1 MATYTA
7 PVADIA
13 FLLQRVFG
21 FDAIMA
27 GLPGYEEVNAELAVS
42 VMEEAGKFAAGVLE
56 PLNRPGDEEGCTLEN
71 GLVTTPKG
79 VAQAY
84 RAFAEA
90 GWCALSGDPEYGGQG
105 LPRVL
110 QILLDEML
118 SSANLSFGLFPGLT
132 RGAVEAIGHHA
143 SAELKATY
151 LPKMISGEWTG
162 AMALTESSAGTDLG
176 LLSTR
181 AVPNGDGSFA
191 ITGTKIFIS
200 SGDQDFGG
208 NIIHLVLARL
218 PDAPKGVKGI
228 SLFLC
233 PKVLVNADGSLG
245 ARNAMSVGALEHK
258 MGIHAQPTCVMNYDG
273 ATGWL
278 VGEAGRGLNSM
289 FTMMNAERLFV
300 GIQGLGIAE
309 AANQK
314 AVAYA
319 RERLQ
324 GHGAD
329 GTPGPVAIIHHPD
342 VRKMLLSGRAFA
354 EAARAL
360 AVWTALQMDI
370 ADHHPKEAVR
380 KEADLLVAL
389 LTPVVKASFTDFG
402 FETAVASQQVLGGHG
417 YIREW
422 GMEQFVRDARINL
435 IYEGTNTIQSLDL
448 LGRKVLMDGGAR
460 LRKFGKIL
468 TEFIEAEGVN
478 EAMQEFVNPL
488 ADLADKVQKLT
499 MELGMKAMVNK
510 DEVGAAAV
518 PYLRVAGHV
527 AFSYAFARMAQVA
540 LRKIAAGEDTPFYQA
555 KLQTARFYFARLYPE
570 SAAAI
575 RMARSGAK
583 NLTDTDA
590 VFA

>member
-21 FDAIMA
+21 FDALMA

-42 VMEEAGKFAAGVLE
+42 VMEEADKFAAGVLE

-71 GLVTTPKG
+71 GVVTTPNG
-79 VAQAY
+79 VAAAY

-151 LPKMISGEWTG
+151 LPKMISGAWTG
-162 AMALTESSAGTDLG
+162 AMALTEASAGTDLG

-181 AVPNGDGSFA
+181 AVPNGDGSYA
-191 ITGTKIFIS
+191 LTGTKIFIS

-228 SLFLC
+228 SLFLA
-233 PKVLVNADGSLG
+233 PKFLVNADGSLG
-245 ARNAMSVGALEHK
+245 ARTSMSVGALEHK

-278 VGEAGRGLNSM
+278 VGEPGRGLNAM

-319 RERLQ
+319 KERLQ
-324 GHGAD
+324 GSGAD
-329 GTPGPVAIIHHPD
+329 GTPGPVAIINHPD

-370 ADHHPKEAVR
+370 ADRHPDAAVR

-389 LTPVVKASFTDFG
+389 MTPVVKAAFTDFG

-422 GMEQFVRDARINL
+422 GMEQYVRDARIAQ
-435 IYEGTNTIQSLDL
+435 IYEGTNGVQAMDL
-448 LGRKVLMDGGAR
+448 VGRKLALDGGTLTHRFFALIRTELAAALPTAGEGLVAPVVEALAR
-460 LRKFGKIL
+460 LERATQRLAESGGGAETGAAATDYLRLFALVSFGWMW
-468 TEFIEAEGVN
+468 VR
-478 EAMQEFVNPL
+478 M
-488 ADLADKVQKLT
+488 
-499 MELGMKAMVNK
+499 
-510 DEVGAAAV
+510 AAAV
-518 PYLRVAGHV
+518 PAVDEATPV
-527 AFSYAFARMAQVA
+527 EARKAA
-540 LRKIAAGEDTPFYQA
+540 L
-555 KLQTARFYFARLYPE
+555 ARFFVERMLPQTLGLE
-570 SAAAI
+570 AALAHGAPAL
-575 RMARSGAK
+575 MALHA
-583 NLTDTDA
+583 DA
-590 VFA
+590 F

>member
-21 FDAIMA
+21 FDALMA

-71 GLVTTPKG
+71 GVVTTPKG
-79 VAQAY
+79 VAAAY

-90 GWCALSGDPEYGGQG
+90 GWCSLSGDPEYGGQG

-132 RGAVEAIGHHA
+132 RGAVEAIGHHG
-143 SAELKATY
+143 SDELKATY

-162 AMALTESSAGTDLG
+162 AMALTEASAGTDLG

-228 SLFLC
+228 SLFLS
-233 PKVLVNADGSLG
+233 PKVLANADGSLG
-245 ARNAMSVGALEHK
+245 ARNSMSVGALEHK

-273 ATGWL
+273 ATGFL
-278 VGEAGRGLNSM
+278 VGDPGRGLNAM

-300 GIQGLGIAE
+300 GVQGLGIAE

-314 AVAYA
+314 AVSYA
-319 RERLQ
+319 KERLQ

-329 GTPGPVAIIHHPD
+329 GAPGPVPIINHPD
-342 VRKMLLSGRAFA
+342 VRKMLLTGRAFA
-354 EAARAL
+354 DAARAL

-370 ADHHPKEAVR
+370 ADHHPDEKVR
-380 KEADLLVAL
+380 NEADLLVAL
-389 LTPVVKASFTDFG
+389 LTPVVKAAFTDFG

-422 GMEQFVRDARINL
+422 GMEQYVRDARIAQ
-435 IYEGTNTIQSLDL
+435 IYEGTNGVQAMDL
-448 LGRKVLMDGGAR
+448 VGRKLGLDGGKLTGRFFTLIRAELDAALPTAGEGLVTPVAEALAR
-460 LRKFGKIL
+460 LERATQRLAETGGGVEAGAAATDYLRLFALVAFGWMW
-468 TEFIEAEGVN
+468 VR
-478 EAMQEFVNPL
+478 M
-488 ADLADKVQKLT
+488 
-499 MELGMKAMVNK
+499 
-510 DEVGAAAV
+510 AAAV
-518 PYLRVAGHV
+518 PPAGAATPV
-527 AFSYAFARMAQVA
+527 EARKGA
-540 LRKIAAGEDTPFYQA
+540 L
-555 KLQTARFYFARLYPE
+555 ARFFVQRMLPQTLGLE
-570 SAAAI
+570 AALAHGATAL
-575 RMARSGAK
+575 MALQA
-583 NLTDTDA
+583 DA
-590 VFA
+590 F

>member
-1 MATYTA
+1 MAAYVP
-7 PVADIA
+7 PVDDVA
-13 FLLQRVFG
+13 FLLRHVFD
-21 FDAIMA
+21 FDHAMA
-27 GLPGYEEVNAELAVS
+27 GLPGFEDVNSDLAVS
-42 VMEEAGKFAAGVLE
+42 VLEEGGKFCAGVLE
-56 PLNRPGDEEGCTLEN
+56 PLNRPGDEQGCTLAD
-71 GLVTTPKG
+71 GRVTTPKG
-79 VAQAY
+79 VAEAY
-84 RAFAEA
+84 RAFVEA
-90 GWCALSGDPEYGGQG
+90 GWCSLSGDPEYGGQG

-143 SAELKATY
+143 SAALKATY

-162 AMALTESSAGTDLG
+162 AMALTEANAGTDLG
-176 LLSTR
+176 LLTTR
-181 AVPNGDGSFA
+181 AVPNGDGSYA

-208 NIIHLVLARL
+208 NVIHLVLARL

-228 SLFLC
+228 SLFLA
-233 PKVLVNADGSLG
+233 PKFLVGADGGLG
-245 ARNAMSVGALEHK
+245 ARNGLSVGALEHK

-278 VGEAGRGLNSM
+278 VGEPGRGLNAM

-329 GTPGPVAIIHHPD
+329 GTPGPVAILSHPD
-342 VRKMLLSGRAFA
+342 VRKMLLTGRAFA

-370 ADHHPKEAVR
+370 AARHPDAETRRV
-380 KEADLLVAL
+380 ADALVAL
-389 LTPVVKASFTDFG
+389 LTPVVKAAFTDFG

-422 GMEQFVRDARINL
+422 GMEQYVRDARIAQ
-435 IYEGTNTIQSLDL
+435 IYEGTNGVQAMDL
-448 LGRKVLMDGGAR
+448 VGRKLALEGGAAVAR
-460 LRKFGKIL
+460 FFALVR
-468 TEFIEAEGVN
+468 
-478 EAMQEFVNPL
+478 
-488 ADLADKVQKLT
+488 ADLDAARPAAGAALVTPVADALARLEAATARLAAAGGAV
-499 MELGMKAMVNK
+499 EA
-510 DEVGAAAV
+510 GAAATD
-518 PYLRVAGHV
+518 YLRLFALVSFGWMW
-527 AFSYAFARMAQVA
+527 ARMVAAAQA
-540 LRKIAAGEDTPFYQA
+540 LGEDASPVARRKAALARVFVERTLP
-555 KLQTARFYFARLYPE
+555 QTLALD
-570 SAAAI
+570 AALAHGAPSL
-575 RMARSGAK
+575 MALPA
-583 NLTDTDA
+583 DA
-590 VFA
+590 F

>member
-1 MATYTA
+1 MATYAA
-7 PVADIA
+7 PVDDIA
-13 FLLQRVFG
+13 FLLSRVFD
-21 FDAIMA
+21 FDGAMA
-27 GLPGYEEVNAELAVS
+27 GLTGFEEVNAELAVS
-42 VMEEAGKFAAGVLE
+42 VLEEAGKFAAGVLE
-56 PLNRPGDEEGCTLEN
+56 PLNRPGDEEGCTLKD

-79 VAQAY
+79 VAAAY

-90 GWCALSGDPEYGGQG
+90 GWCSLSGDPEYGGQG
-105 LPRVL
+105 LPRAL

-162 AMALTESSAGTDLG
+162 AMALTEASAGTDLG

-181 AVPNGDGSFA
+181 AVPNGDGSYA
-191 ITGTKIFIS
+191 LTGTKIFIS

-228 SLFLC
+228 SLFLS
-233 PKVLVNADGSLG
+233 PKVLVEAGGGLG
-245 ARNAMSVGALEHK
+245 ARNRMSVGALEHK

-278 VGEAGRGLNSM
+278 VGEPGRGLNAM

-314 AVAYA
+314 AVSYA
-319 RERLQ
+319 KERLQ

-342 VRKMLLSGRAFA
+342 VRKMLLTGRAFA

-370 ADHHPKEAVR
+370 ADRHPDAAVR
-380 KEADLLVAL
+380 QEADLLVAL
-389 LTPVVKASFTDFG
+389 MTPVVKAAFTDFG

-422 GMEQFVRDARINL
+422 GMEQYVRDARIAQ
-435 IYEGTNTIQSLDL
+435 IYEGTNGVQAMDL
-448 LGRKVLMDGGAR
+448 VGRKLGLDGGKLAQR
-460 LRKFGKIL
+460 FFALVK
-468 TEFIEAEGVN
+468 
-478 EAMQEFVNPL
+478 
-488 ADLADKVQKLT
+488 ADLAAAAPAAGAAVVEPVAQALARLEAATARLAAQGGAIEAGAAATDYLRLFALVSFGW
-499 MELGMKAMVNK
+499 MWARM
-510 DEVGAAAV
+510 AAAV
-518 PYLRVAGHV
+518 PP
-527 AFSYAFARMAQVA
+527 
-540 LRKIAAGEDTPFYQA
+540 AGEASPTEQRKRA
-555 KLQTARFYFARLYPE
+555 LARFFVERMLPQTLGLE
-570 SAAAI
+570 AALAQGAASL
-575 RMARSGAK
+575 MA
-583 NLTDTDA
+583 LDA
-590 VFA
+590 EAF